1 MEKGYIQ
8 IYTGNGKGKT
18 TAALGQA
25 FRAAGSG
32 LNIIMVQFLKGRETG
47 ELESAKRLSENL
59 RIIRIGETK
68 KFFNEMSIEEIEQ
81 LKEKIA
87 EEIKKVI
94 EILEKK
100 QTDILI
106 LDEIFGAITNQLISR
121 DVLHSML
128 DKKPEEMEI
137 ILTGRAAELEFIERA
152 DLVTEMKE
160 IKHYYQ
166 KGVKIRKGI
175 EW

>member
-8 IYTGNGKGKT
+8 IYTGDGKGKT

-25 FRAAGSG
+25 FRAAGAG
-32 LNIIMVQFLKGRETG
+32 LNIIMVQFLKGRKTG
-47 ELESAKRLSENL
+47 ELESVKRLSENL
-59 RIIRIGETK
+59 RIIRIGETD
-68 KFFNEMSIEEIEQ
+68 KFFNEMSLEEIEQ

-87 EEIKKVI
+87 EGIKKVI

-121 DVLHSML
+121 AVLHNIL
-128 DKKPEEMEI
+128 DQKPETMEI
-137 ILTGRAAELEFIERA
+137 ILTGRAAASEFIERA

-166 KGVKIRKGI
+166 KGVKVRKGI

>member
-32 LNIIMVQFLKGRETG
+32 LNIVMVQFLKGRETG

-152 DLVTEMKE
+152 DIVTEMKE